1 MEIRVENL
9 QYVYN
14 EGTPLERKA
23 LDGITFTLSPGT
35 ILGVLGGT
43 GSGKTTLI
51 RNLGGL
57 LEPTRGRVLI
67 DGVDARNHGPGLK
80 RNVGVAFQRP
90 ERQLFEETVFKDISF
105 VLRHFSD
112 CDEAEILRRVRA
124 VSDLMGLNIDEMA
137 DRSPLAL
144 SDGEKRKVAIA
155 GILVNDPETLILDEP
170 AVGLDPPSVAELI
183 AVIEDLKASGDRSV
197 VIVSHEMDCF
207 LPLLDLMMVLDRGR
221 MAAIGS
227 PGEVSDALAD
237 DPAMRDLLPAACL
250 LVHDLQKAG
259 YAIPSDLFAVP
270 ALTDRIARLLGSPG
284 GCH

>member
-1 MEIRVENL
+1 MEIRAENL

-14 EGTPLERKA
+14 EGTPLETKA
-23 LDGITFTLSPGT
+23 LDGISFTLGQGQV
-35 ILGVLGGT
+35 LGVLGGT

-57 LEPTRGRVLI
+57 LEPTGGRVLI
-67 DGVDARNHGPGLK
+67 DGVDARNQGPGLQ
-80 RNVGVAFQRP
+80 RNVGVVFQRP

-105 VLRHFSD
+105 VLRHFSE
-112 CDEAEILRRVRA
+112 CDDAEIRRRVRA
-124 VSDLMGLNIDEMA
+124 ASDLVGLNIDEMA

-155 GILVNDPETLILDEP
+155 AILVNDPETLILDEP

-183 AVIEDLKASGDRSV
+183 AVMEDLKASGKRSV

-207 LPLLDLMMVLDRGR
+207 LPILDQMMVLDRGR
-221 MAAIGS
+221 IAAIGS

-237 DPAMRDLLPAACL
+237 DPVMRDVLPAACL
-250 LVHDLQKAG
+250 LVHDLRKAG
-259 YAIPSDLFAVP
+259 HPVSPHLFSVS
-270 ALTDRIARLLGSPG
+270 ALADQIAEVIGSPG
-284 GCH
+284 GVH